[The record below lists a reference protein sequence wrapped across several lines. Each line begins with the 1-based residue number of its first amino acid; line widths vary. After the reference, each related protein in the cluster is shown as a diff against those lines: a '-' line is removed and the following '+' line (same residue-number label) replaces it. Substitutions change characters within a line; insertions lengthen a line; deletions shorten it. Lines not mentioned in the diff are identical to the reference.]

1 MKALNFAEAIT
12 EWSTLEGEVHTFAPE
27 RLTDEQ
33 LALVQHL
40 ESQLS
45 PVPLSHEIASMLRCI
60 WQGLAHAPGEI
71 NTSDLTDALWL
82 AATLSD
88 VAAQMGK
95 DRGNA
100 SMRLVLHEQAQEGHT
115 NV

>member
-1 MKALNFAEAIT
+1 MKALNFAEAIA
-12 EWSTLEGEVHTFAPE
+12 EWSTLEGEIHTFTPE

-33 LALVQHL
+33 LAHVQHL
-40 ESQLS
+40 ENQLS
-45 PVPLSHEIASMLRCI
+45 PVPLSQEIASLLRCI
-60 WQGLAHAPGEI
+60 WQGVAHAPGEI

-88 VAAQMGK
+88 VAAQMAT

-100 SMRLVLHEQAQEGHT
+100 HIRLMLHEQAREGHADG
-115 NV
+115 